1 MGIHEW
7 ICAGPKAK
15 HNTKFKSGPDNP
27 KRKGEFQMKNFILAA
42 SMLLVLLAA
51 QAFALD
57 AEIAANNS
65 TNVTETN
72 ETLDNTTLVNATLEN
87 VTLENATDTQNAT
100 DAFANAKNRK
110 PSRQ

>member
-1 MGIHEW
+1 
-7 ICAGPKAK
+7 
-15 HNTKFKSGPDNP
+15 
-27 KRKGEFQMKNFILAA
+27 MKNIILAA

-51 QAFALD
+51 QAFSLD

>member
-1 MGIHEW
+1 L
-7 ICAGPKAK
+7 P

-27 KRKGEFQMKNFILAA
+27 KIKGEFKMKNFIFAA

-65 TNVTETN
+65 TNVTATN
-72 ETLDNTTLVNATLEN
+72 ETLDNTSLVNATLEN

-100 DAFANAKNRK
+100 NPFADAKNRK
-110 PSRQ
+110 PTRQ